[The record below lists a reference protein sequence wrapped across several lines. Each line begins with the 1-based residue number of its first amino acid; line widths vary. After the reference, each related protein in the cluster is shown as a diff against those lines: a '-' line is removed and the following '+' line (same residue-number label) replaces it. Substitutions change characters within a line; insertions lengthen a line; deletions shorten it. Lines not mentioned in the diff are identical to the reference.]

1 MILIPTIPLAG
12 CGESREPEPVAAS
25 SSASSAGSG
34 GSGGDGV
41 AGGGAGPG
49 EGGGGA
55 GGTGPGKGGG
65 GAGGTGPGEGGGGA
79 GGTGPGEGGG
89 GAGGAGP
96 GGGGG
101 GAGGT
106 GPGEG
111 GGGAGGTGP
120 GEGGGGAG
128 GAGPGGG
135 AEGGGGAGPGGGAEG
150 GGGTEGGGGADGGG
164 GAGGSLPAG
173 AWYRQIIGPRNLSA
187 AALALD
193 GGANVVLA
201 GSALG
206 GVDFGAGPTPL
217 IGFKDLFV
225 VKYADDGALRW
236 ARRFGGKLLMTAT
249 GVAVDGND
257 GIAVVGD
264 YSGGPFDAGDFGQED
279 PEPHDPD
286 GASSGMFVLALDR
299 DGATRWVHRPGD
311 SGSSGG
317 GLVAVGP
324 ENDVVVAAESENRLT
339 LTKLAADGTTRFA
352 TDAGDLHRAARLAVP
367 PPIGGVAVDLHGDI
381 VVAGTFS
388 EDDITGG
395 TSLGVTGGLAWVAKY
410 SGTDGAHLWLR
421 RVSASQ
427 DIGLGSGN
435 VALALRVDEH
445 GDVLIAGQL
454 AQGAAPGG
462 RPPIH
467 GSAGAFLTKL
477 AGEDGA
483 IRWAKAFP
491 APAKEVGSTSLSFAP
506 DGRVALIAWFS
517 APTDLGGGSLDEPGT
532 YVATYEPGTGAF
544 VARRRLVELGTM
556 DGSFPRTASALDAKG
571 RLSIASNFINAY
583 APQTAFGTHEAL
595 GMNSIL
601 LVRLPL

>member
-1 MILIPTIPLAG
+1 MRIIASALLILVPTIPLAG
-12 CGESREPEPVAAS
+12 CGESRVPEPAAAS

-41 AGGGAGPG
+41 AGGGAG
-49 EGGGGA
+49 GA
-55 GGTGPGKGGG
+55 
-65 GAGGTGPGEGGGGA
+65 GPGEGGGGA
-79 GGTGPGEGGG
+79 GGTGPGG
-89 GAGGAGP
+89 GAGY
-96 GGGGG
+96 
-101 GAGGT
+101 
-106 GPGEG
+106 
-111 GGGAGGTGP
+111 
-120 GEGGGGAG
+120 
-128 GAGPGGG
+128 GGG
-135 AEGGGGAGPGGGAEG
+135 AEGGGGAGPGWGAEG
-150 GGGTEGGGGADGGG
+150 GGGAGPGEGGGGAGPGEGGGGAGPGWGADGGGGADGGEG
-164 GAGGSLPAG
+164 GGGAGPGWGADGGGGADGGEGAGGSLPAG
-173 AWYRQIIGPRNLSA
+173 AWYRQIIGPRSLSA

-236 ARRFGGKLLMTAT
+236 ARRFGGKLMTAT
-249 GVAVDGND
+249 GVAIDGND

-286 GASSGMFVLALDR
+286 VASSGMFVLALDR

-311 SGSSGG
+311 SGSSHGG
-317 GLVAVGP
+317 FVAVGP
-324 ENDVVVAAESENRLT
+324 ENAVVVAAESENRLT
-339 LTKLAADGTTRFA
+339 LVKLAADGTTRFA
-352 TDAGDLHRAARLAVP
+352 TDAGNLHHAAKIVVP
-367 PPIGGVAVDLHGDI
+367 PPIGGVAVDVRGDI
-381 VVAGTFS
+381 LVAGTYS
-388 EDDITGG
+388 DDDITGG
-395 TSLGVTGGLAWVAKY
+395 TSDGVTGGLVWVAKY
-410 SGTDGAHLWLR
+410 SGKDGAHLWLR

-427 DIGLGSGN
+427 DIGSGSGN
-435 VALALRVDEH
+435 LAQALSVDEH

-462 RPPIH
+462 RPPSH
-467 GSAGAFLTKL
+467 GTAGAFLTKL

-491 APAKEVGSTSLSFAP
+491 APANEVGSTSLSFAP
-506 DGRVALIAWFS
+506 DGRLALIASFS

-556 DGSFPRTASALDAKG
+556 DASFGRAASALDAKG
-571 RLSIASNFINAY
+571 DLSIVSNFNNSD
-583 APQTAFGTHEAL
+583 APQTAFGTHKAL
-595 GMNSIL
+595 GLNSIL